1 MKKKAISNLR
11 FFTGILIY
19 AFCVIILF
27 QQVGFL
33 YQKAASHN
41 IINAFTQKR
50 FEDFYALPQ
59 NSLNMVF
66 IGSSHSY
73 CTFDPENFDSYFNI
87 SSYQM
92 GTPLQHLDTSYYELQ
107 EVYNTQTPD
116 VVVLEIYWDVL
127 DDTFEMKQ
135 ANSFFEV
142 LQNEALKKD
151 YIKNVFPLSEKI
163 KYYLLPMRFQ
173 QDFFAY
179 EANEMTKNIE
189 QKYGLQK
196 KKIEY
201 QKGEEYYRSKGYV
214 YCNMGMLLGEY
225 DQTNQFKGLDGK
237 YWQMDDTQ
245 SGYVKKIA
253 ELCKQK
259 GSELVLVTA
268 PIALVSMD
276 YIKNYNDIHNKLAAL
291 AKQVGANYIDYNI
304 VNQQTPMLTNDNFRD
319 DAHLNDSGVKIVD
332 EHFRNWLTENT
343 LFFNKYRH

>member
-1 MKKKAISNLR
+1 
-11 FFTGILIY
+11 
-19 AFCVIILF
+19 
-27 QQVGFL
+27 
-33 YQKAASHN
+33 
-41 IINAFTQKR
+41 
-50 FEDFYALPQ
+50 
-59 NSLNMVF
+59 
-66 IGSSHSY
+66 
-73 CTFDPENFDSYFNI
+73 
-87 SSYQM
+87 M

-107 EVYNTQTPD
+107 EIYNTQTPD

-201 QKGEEYYRSKGYV
+201 QQGEEYYRSKGYV
-214 YCNMGMLLGEY
+214 YCNMGMLPGEY

-237 YWQMDDTQ
+237 YWQIDETQ
-245 SGYVKKIA
+245 SAYVKKIA

-276 YIKNYNDIHNKLAAL
+276 YIKNYNDIHTQLASL
-291 AKQVGANYIDYNI
+291 AKQVSANYIDYNI
-304 VNQQTPMLTNDNFRD
+304 INQQTPMLTNDNFRD
-319 DAHLNDSGVKIVD
+319 DAHLNDSGVQIVD
-332 EHFRNWLTENT
+332 EHFRNWLIENT

>member
-1 MKKKAISNLR
+1 
-11 FFTGILIY
+11 
-19 AFCVIILF
+19 
-27 QQVGFL
+27 
-33 YQKAASHN
+33 
-41 IINAFTQKR
+41 
-50 FEDFYALPQ
+50 
-59 NSLNMVF
+59 
-66 IGSSHSY
+66 
-73 CTFDPENFDSYFNI
+73 
-87 SSYQM
+87 
-92 GTPLQHLDTSYYELQ
+92 
-107 EVYNTQTPD
+107 
-116 VVVLEIYWDVL
+116 
-127 DDTFEMKQ
+127 
-135 ANSFFEV
+135 
-142 LQNEALKKD
+142 
-151 YIKNVFPLSEKI
+151 
-163 KYYLLPMRFQ
+163 
-173 QDFFAY
+173 
-179 EANEMTKNIE
+179 
-189 QKYGLQK
+189 
-196 KKIEY
+196 
-201 QKGEEYYRSKGYV
+201 
-214 YCNMGMLLGEY
+214 MGMLPGEY